1 MATQKAGRKILV
13 HTCCAPCLIH
23 PLALLQERGYEVV
36 PFFFNP
42 NIHPF
47 REYRERY
54 LAVVDFCES
63 RTLVL
68 RTGPYEMEQYFA
80 AIADPEAERAG
91 RPPVSDRCAR
101 CFAMRL
107 SRAASEARR
116 LGIPEFTT
124 TLLVSP
130 YQDQELIREAGE
142 SAAIEFGVHFVFED
156 MTGGYQESV
165 TISRE
170 AGMYRQ
176 SYCGCVYSE
185 KERYQKSD
193 PPRR

>member
-1 MATQKAGRKILV
+1 VKILI

-23 PLALLQERGYEVV
+23 PYDLFTGRGYEVV
-36 PFFFNP
+36 PYFYNP

-54 LAVVDFCES
+54 FAALDYASEKNME
-63 RTLVL
+63 L
-68 RTGPYEMEQYFA
+68 RAGPYEMERF
-80 AIADPEAERAG
+80 IAETSPCAG
-91 RPPVSDRCAR
+91 DRCECCYR
-101 CFAMRL
+101 MRL
-107 SRAASEARR
+107 ERSAAEARA
-116 LGIPEFTT
+116 LGIEEYST

-130 YQDQELIREAGE
+130 YQDQGQIEGAGQ
-142 SAAIEFGVHFVFED
+142 AAAKRHGVMFAFED
-156 MTGGYQESV
+156 MSPGYRESV
-165 TISRE
+165 RISRE

-176 SYCGCVYSE
+176 KYCGCIYSE